1 MTVYVYDNTKIDQ
14 FTTFQA
20 GDITVGSVENIDY
33 GDINQHVEP
42 IRDGDFFFVND
53 HGLVT
58 TAADI
63 VPFGPIELVDGR
75 DEFGRG
81 RSQWI
86 PINANTVLFDIND
99 SALESAVTPW
109 VGTGTIHEIGSGLE
123 RIVIPDLGAAGA
135 VIFIPSGTAE
145 ESISRGNY
153 DGSGTIAKSGVSATD
168 LDQVYPYNGSGTVT
182 LSGTTTT
189 PYDQA
194 YLPIIKNAFRAKGGD
209 TRLFDVEKVIYNY
222 ARSESDVFE
231 KEDNGTI
238 TIREGASFDDL
249 NVTFDETIT
258 DPLAKERSFSDQDQV
273 AFESY
278 GSILDTP
285 TSAEDYGVIEQQ
297 LVGGFF
303 FDEYQSTFVKG
314 NDAFVRGYHGAGTFK
329 KEGTAAEESL
339 FAYSGSGTGTFSGTN
354 FFSQAPQ
361 STIFGLEGEVA
372 ISGSANESFVPAG
385 IISTVLFDISG
396 TGSDAAVSIPP
407 TRKALIRPS
416 GSVSNIK
423 LVKQGDEQT
432 VTLHLSGAA
441 TDIQVVKDYENT
453 NLFDFSGEMLQ
464 GVPVYTPSWFSPM
477 GDQATKEVDWG
488 QITATPTQSYED
500 WGVINTNDETIPKS
514 AENWGKLLP
523 DFNYVQIGGQHYP
536 NREVTFSTGDSSLIV
551 QTDGTTNTATFLLSE
566 DLDVASAIR
575 YESSG
580 ITGIATY
587 KGAFNISGANWFS
600 QAVQHTVFGE
610 EGQFSILGTGNESIT
625 PVIPEGS
632 GSLFTIGGAVE
643 ASVKEYLVGSYQSL
657 TGAANVNFAP
667 HISST
672 VDLTL
677 TTGREEN
684 QTYARVITHAEDEF
698 GGTINFIGGD
708 IYEKNTDSY
717 NESSIKFGQE
727 NENFGT
733 LGGLP
738 SFGFS
743 LGFGS
748 TSLPSFDASD
758 SYELDFS
765 ENTVSEDRGSI
776 GFSSVGG
783 RPYTQERPFDVGFI
797 HQTGINRGYEDAG
810 WINETAPTA
819 SQFPYGS
826 LVFKKDLSAK
836 KVQYIPNWNGSGSL
850 VVSGIGAERVA
861 VASSTTSLFD
871 FVSGAE
877 ERYIAQTPEGT
888 VLFEISG
895 IATESVTKDFVG
907 SGNIT
912 LQQTQA
918 VGFTTYRRILN
929 PPASGITTISGV
941 SIVASSFDPP
951 EGTYLHIFGGGYSE
965 LKLSYAAQSSKAVMR
980 LIGEL
985 NHPDIDFTPH
995 YGIERNI
1002 GIETGVFLL
1011 PGGAG
1016 GEYGD
1021 PGIVTTR
1028 FIPKYPSVG
1037 PVLKLDGRSISRTNA
1052 PISTHG
1058 VIYILGIGT
1067 AGNGVGG
1074 PDEEGD
1080 LEGVEFGA
1088 KERFVPATEIG
1099 VGSLLFDFQTTGAS
1113 ARPIS
1118 VFGYYGDDKDPGT
1131 SGTFTIR
1138 QEGGI
1143 LTIESTTVPEIG
1155 SGTFTYSGA
1164 GQDEKTT
1171 FSEVG
1176 GGSLFAVGGI
1186 AESAAAAELVAG
1198 TSIFN
1203 GTAEESF
1210 IAQTPENTATLSL
1223 SGESVAF
1230 RLREFDG
1237 SGTLTLRRDNV
1248 VLTGVR
1254 LSHVGTGSLFALGSA
1269 AEATVEPSAA
1279 SAVLTRISGDAD
1291 TRTLAVFQDFVPSG
1305 TFTISG
1311 ELTHPD
1317 IDYTPAYTGIGNIT
1331 ISGTADEKGFFREVG
1346 VGIAT
1351 FSGASIVRFTADS
1364 VEGTVLFDLKGASAL
1379 TEINQV
1385 YGYYGDDNDPGTSGI
1400 TTISGDAAT
1409 RYFQVF
1415 QDFVPSGTFTISN
1428 TSLVHPFV
1436 DYTPSIGIGVAV
1448 LYQTSGTALESVTRG
1463 NYTTQGFFKGLA
1475 GAKESQARATYVGIG
1490 QVNTFG
1496 AGQTEYLVFEQGR
1509 TYVVII

>member
-464 GVPVYTPSWFSPM
+464 GVPVYNPSWFSPM

-551 QTDGTTNTATFLLSE
+551 QTLS
-566 DLDVASAIR
+566 LI
-575 YESSG
+575 
-580 ITGIATY
+580 
-587 KGAFNISGANWFS
+587 
-600 QAVQHTVFGE
+600 
-610 EGQFSILGTGNESIT
+610 
-625 PVIPEGS
+625 
-632 GSLFTIGGAVE
+632 
-643 ASVKEYLVGSYQSL
+643 
-657 TGAANVNFAP
+657 
-667 HISST
+667 HISEPT
-672 VDLTL
+672 
-677 TTGREEN
+677 
-684 QTYARVITHAEDEF
+684 
-698 GGTINFIGGD
+698 
-708 IYEKNTDSY
+708 
-717 NESSIKFGQE
+717 
-727 NENFGT
+727 
-733 LGGLP
+733 
-738 SFGFS
+738 
-743 LGFGS
+743 
-748 TSLPSFDASD
+748 
-758 SYELDFS
+758 
-765 ENTVSEDRGSI
+765 
-776 GFSSVGG
+776 
-783 RPYTQERPFDVGFI
+783 RPY
-797 HQTGINRGYEDAG
+797 
-810 WINETAPTA
+810 
-819 SQFPYGS
+819 
-826 LVFKKDLSAK
+826 
-836 KVQYIPNWNGSGSL
+836 
-850 VVSGIGAERVA
+850 
-861 VASSTTSLFD
+861 
-871 FVSGAE
+871 
-877 ERYIAQTPEGT
+877 
-888 VLFEISG
+888 
-895 IATESVTKDFVG
+895 
-907 SGNIT
+907 
-912 LQQTQA
+912 
-918 VGFTTYRRILN
+918 
-929 PPASGITTISGV
+929 
-941 SIVASSFDPP
+941 
-951 EGTYLHIFGGGYSE
+951 
-965 LKLSYAAQSSKAVMR
+965 
-980 LIGEL
+980 
-985 NHPDIDFTPH
+985 
-995 YGIERNI
+995 
-1002 GIETGVFLL
+1002 
-1011 PGGAG
+1011 
-1016 GEYGD
+1016 
-1021 PGIVTTR
+1021 
-1028 FIPKYPSVG
+1028 
-1037 PVLKLDGRSISRTNA
+1037 
-1052 PISTHG
+1052 
-1058 VIYILGIGT
+1058 
-1067 AGNGVGG
+1067 
-1074 PDEEGD
+1074 
-1080 LEGVEFGA
+1080 
-1088 KERFVPATEIG
+1088 
-1099 VGSLLFDFQTTGAS
+1099 
-1113 ARPIS
+1113 
-1118 VFGYYGDDKDPGT
+1118 
-1131 SGTFTIR
+1131 
-1138 QEGGI
+1138 
-1143 LTIESTTVPEIG
+1143 
-1155 SGTFTYSGA
+1155 
-1164 GQDEKTT
+1164 
-1171 FSEVG
+1171 
-1176 GGSLFAVGGI
+1176 
-1186 AESAAAAELVAG
+1186 
-1198 TSIFN
+1198 
-1203 GTAEESF
+1203 
-1210 IAQTPENTATLSL
+1210 
-1223 SGESVAF
+1223 
-1230 RLREFDG
+1230 
-1237 SGTLTLRRDNV
+1237 
-1248 VLTGVR
+1248 
-1254 LSHVGTGSLFALGSA
+1254 
-1269 AEATVEPSAA
+1269 
-1279 SAVLTRISGDAD
+1279 
-1291 TRTLAVFQDFVPSG
+1291 
-1305 TFTISG
+1305 
-1311 ELTHPD
+1311 
-1317 IDYTPAYTGIGNIT
+1317 
-1331 ISGTADEKGFFREVG
+1331 
-1346 VGIAT
+1346 
-1351 FSGASIVRFTADS
+1351 
-1364 VEGTVLFDLKGASAL
+1364 
-1379 TEINQV
+1379 
-1385 YGYYGDDNDPGTSGI
+1385 
-1400 TTISGDAAT
+1400 
-1409 RYFQVF
+1409 
-1415 QDFVPSGTFTISN
+1415 
-1428 TSLVHPFV
+1428 
-1436 DYTPSIGIGVAV
+1436 
-1448 LYQTSGTALESVTRG
+1448 
-1463 NYTTQGFFKGLA
+1463 
-1475 GAKESQARATYVGIG
+1475 
-1490 QVNTFG
+1490 
-1496 AGQTEYLVFEQGR
+1496 
-1509 TYVVII
+1509 